1 MTSTPQRPGGRSAR
15 VREAVLAATAAE
27 LSERGFAAMTIED
40 IAARSGVHKTT
51 IYRRWSTLSQL
62 VADAAIEVSAT
73 TVPIPDTG
81 SIESDLREMA
91 RSIVALVTSESGGA
105 LVAALFSDA
114 VRTPEVARLKREFY
128 SARYELADI
137 VVRRSEMAEQIDD
150 AEPVERPAQRL
161 FDTQAEPVH
170 PGVDHHVARTAFACR
185 APAHHLFDARQH
197 RTRGQR
203 ARGDHVGR
211 ANAVQHR

>member
-40 IAARSGVHKTT
+40 IATRSGVHKTT
-51 IYRRWSTLSQL
+51 IYRRWSTLAQL
-62 VADAAIEVSAT
+62 VADTAVEVSAT

-81 SIESDLREMA
+81 SIESDLRAMA

-114 VRTPEVARLKREFY
+114 VRTPEVATLKREFY

-137 VVRRSEMAEQIDD
+137 VVRRA
-150 AEPVERPAQRL
+150 VERGEISEKVSAADLLAAVAAPIYYRL
-161 FDTQAEPVH
+161 LVADLPV
-170 PGVDHHVARTAFACR
+170 DQSVADR
-185 APAHHLFDARQH
+185 AAAGALAAARAGALDQ
-197 RTRGQR
+197 TE
-203 ARGDHVGR
+203 
-211 ANAVQHR
+211 

>member
-1 MTSTPQRPGGRSAR
+1 

-62 VADAAIEVSAT
+62 VADAAVEISAT

-137 VVRRSEMAEQIDD
+137 VVRRA
-150 AEPVERPAQRL
+150 VERGEISEKVSAADLLAAVAAPIYYRL
-161 FDTQAEPVH
+161 LVADLPV
-170 PGVDHHVARTAFACR
+170 DRSVADR
-185 APAHHLFDARQH
+185 AAAGALAAAHAGALDQ
-197 RTRGQR
+197 TE
-203 ARGDHVGR
+203 
-211 ANAVQHR
+211 

>member
-27 LSERGFAAMTIED
+27 LSERGFAAMAIED

-62 VADAAIEVSAT
+62 VADAAVEISAT

-137 VVRRSEMAEQIDD
+137 VVRRA
-150 AEPVERPAQRL
+150 VERGEISEKVSAADLLAAVAAPIYYRL
-161 FDTQAEPVH
+161 LVADLPV
-170 PGVDHHVARTAFACR
+170 DRSVADR
-185 APAHHLFDARQH
+185 AAAGALAAAHAGALDQ
-197 RTRGQR
+197 TE
-203 ARGDHVGR
+203 
-211 ANAVQHR
+211 

>member
-62 VADAAIEVSAT
+62 VADAAVEISAT

-137 VVRRSEMAEQIDD
+137 VVRRA
-150 AEPVERPAQRL
+150 VERGEISEKVSAADLLAAVAAPIYYRL
-161 FDTQAEPVH
+161 LVADLPV
-170 PGVDHHVARTAFACR
+170 DRSVADR
-185 APAHHLFDARQH
+185 AAAGALA
-197 RTRGQR
+197 
-203 ARGDHVGR
+203 A
-211 ANAVQHR
+211 ANAGALDQTE

>member
-62 VADAAIEVSAT
+62 VADAAVEISAT

-114 VRTPEVARLKREFY
+114 VRTPEVARVKREFY

-137 VVRRSEMAEQIDD
+137 VVRRA
-150 AEPVERPAQRL
+150 VERGEISEKVSAADLLAAVAAPIYYRL
-161 FDTQAEPVH
+161 LVADLPV
-170 PGVDHHVARTAFACR
+170 DRSVADR
-185 APAHHLFDARQH
+185 AAAGALAAAHAGALDQ
-197 RTRGQR
+197 TE
-203 ARGDHVGR
+203 
-211 ANAVQHR
+211 

>member
-15 VREAVLAATAAE
+15 VRKAVLAATAAE

-62 VADAAIEVSAT
+62 VADAAVEISAT

-137 VVRRSEMAEQIDD
+137 VVRRA
-150 AEPVERPAQRL
+150 VERGEISEKVSAADLLAAVAAPIYYRL
-161 FDTQAEPVH
+161 LVADLPV
-170 PGVDHHVARTAFACR
+170 DRSVADR
-185 APAHHLFDARQH
+185 AAAGALAAAHAGALDQ
-197 RTRGQR
+197 TE
-203 ARGDHVGR
+203 
-211 ANAVQHR
+211 

>member
-40 IAARSGVHKTT
+40 IATRSGVHKTT

-62 VADAAIEVSAT
+62 VADAAVEVSAT

-137 VVRRSEMAEQIDD
+137 VVRRA
-150 AEPVERPAQRL
+150 VERGEISEKVSAADLLAAVAAPIYYRL
-161 FDTQAEPVH
+161 LVADLAVDQSVADRAAAGALAAARAGALDQAE
-170 PGVDHHVARTAFACR
+170 
-185 APAHHLFDARQH
+185 
-197 RTRGQR
+197 
-203 ARGDHVGR
+203 
-211 ANAVQHR
+211 

>member
-40 IAARSGVHKTT
+40 IATRSGVHKTT

-137 VVRRSEMAEQIDD
+137 VVRRA
-150 AEPVERPAQRL
+150 VERGEISEKVSAADLLAAVAAPIYYRL
-161 FDTQAEPVH
+161 LVADLPV
-170 PGVDHHVARTAFACR
+170 DRSVADR
-185 APAHHLFDARQH
+185 AAAGALAAAHAGALDQ
-197 RTRGQR
+197 TE
-203 ARGDHVGR
+203 
-211 ANAVQHR
+211 

>member
-40 IAARSGVHKTT
+40 IATRSGVHKTT

-62 VADAAIEVSAT
+62 VADAAVEVSAT

-81 SIESDLREMA
+81 SIEFDLREMA

-137 VVRRSEMAEQIDD
+137 VVHRA
-150 AEPVERPAQRL
+150 VERGEISEKVSAADLLAAVAAPIYYRL
-161 FDTQAEPVH
+161 LVADLPVDQSVADRAAAGALAAARAGALDQAE
-170 PGVDHHVARTAFACR
+170 
-185 APAHHLFDARQH
+185 
-197 RTRGQR
+197 
-203 ARGDHVGR
+203 
-211 ANAVQHR
+211 

>member
-62 VADAAIEVSAT
+62 VADAAVEVSAT

-137 VVRRSEMAEQIDD
+137 VVRRA
-150 AEPVERPAQRL
+150 VERGEISEKVSATDLLAAVAAPIYYRL
-161 FDTQAEPVH
+161 LVADLH
-170 PGVDHHVARTAFACR
+170 VDQSVADR
-185 APAHHLFDARQH
+185 AAAGALAAAHAGALDQ
-197 RTRGQR
+197 TE
-203 ARGDHVGR
+203 
-211 ANAVQHR
+211 

>member
-62 VADAAIEVSAT
+62 VAAAAVEISAT

-137 VVRRSEMAEQIDD
+137 VVRRA
-150 AEPVERPAQRL
+150 VERGEISEKVSAADLLAAVAAPIYYRL
-161 FDTQAEPVH
+161 LVADLPV
-170 PGVDHHVARTAFACR
+170 DRSVADR
-185 APAHHLFDARQH
+185 AAAGALAAAHAGALDQ
-197 RTRGQR
+197 TE
-203 ARGDHVGR
+203 
-211 ANAVQHR
+211 

>member
-62 VADAAIEVSAT
+62 VADAAVEISAT

-137 VVRRSEMAEQIDD
+137 VIRRA
-150 AEPVERPAQRL
+150 VERGEISEKVSAADLLAAVAAPIYYRL
-161 FDTQAEPVH
+161 LVADLPV
-170 PGVDHHVARTAFACR
+170 DRSVADR
-185 APAHHLFDARQH
+185 AAAGALAAAHAGALDQ
-197 RTRGQR
+197 TE
-203 ARGDHVGR
+203 
-211 ANAVQHR
+211 

>member
-27 LSERGFAAMTIED
+27 LSERGFAAMTIEN

-137 VVRRSEMAEQIDD
+137 VVRRA
-150 AEPVERPAQRL
+150 VERGEISEKVSAADLLAAVAAPIYYRL
-161 FDTQAEPVH
+161 LVADLRRPV
-170 PGVDHHVARTAFACR
+170 GCR
-185 APAHHLFDARQH
+185 SCCCRRAGCGPR
-197 RTRGQR
+197 RGTRS
-203 ARGDHVGR
+203 GR
-211 ANAVQHR
+211 MSQ

>member
-137 VVRRSEMAEQIDD
+137 VVRRA
-150 AEPVERPAQRL
+150 VERGEISEKVSAADLLAAVAAPIYYRL
-161 FDTQAEPVH
+161 LVADLPV
-170 PGVDHHVARTAFACR
+170 DRSVADR
-185 APAHHLFDARQH
+185 AAAGALAAAHAGALDQ
-197 RTRGQR
+197 TE
-203 ARGDHVGR
+203 
-211 ANAVQHR
+211 

>member
-51 IYRRWSTLSQL
+51 IYRRWTTLSQL
-62 VADAAIEVSAT
+62 VADAAVEISAT

-137 VVRRSEMAEQIDD
+137 VVRRA
-150 AEPVERPAQRL
+150 VERGEISEKVSAADLLAAVAAPIYYRL
-161 FDTQAEPVH
+161 LVADLPV
-170 PGVDHHVARTAFACR
+170 DRSVADR
-185 APAHHLFDARQH
+185 AAAGALAAAHAGALDQ
-197 RTRGQR
+197 TE
-203 ARGDHVGR
+203 
-211 ANAVQHR
+211 

>member
-40 IAARSGVHKTT
+40 IATRSGVHKTT

-62 VADAAIEVSAT
+62 VADAAVE
-73 TVPIPDTG
+73 VPIPDTG

-137 VVRRSEMAEQIDD
+137 VVRRA
-150 AEPVERPAQRL
+150 VERGEISEKVSAADLLAAVAAPIYYRL
-161 FDTQAEPVH
+161 LVADLPVDQSVADRAAAGALAAARAGALDQAE
-170 PGVDHHVARTAFACR
+170 
-185 APAHHLFDARQH
+185 
-197 RTRGQR
+197 
-203 ARGDHVGR
+203 
-211 ANAVQHR
+211 

>member
-62 VADAAIEVSAT
+62 VADAAVEISAT

-137 VVRRSEMAEQIDD
+137 VVRRA
-150 AEPVERPAQRL
+150 VERGEISEKVSAADLLAAVAAPIYYRL
-161 FDTQAEPVH
+161 LVADLPV
-170 PGVDHHVARTAFACR
+170 DRSVADR
-185 APAHHLFDARQH
+185 AAAGALAAAHAGALDQ
-197 RTRGQR
+197 TE
-203 ARGDHVGR
+203 
-211 ANAVQHR
+211 

>member
-137 VVRRSEMAEQIDD
+137 VVSRA
-150 AEPVERPAQRL
+150 VERGEISEKVSAADLLAAVAAPIYYRL
-161 FDTQAEPVH
+161 LVADLPVDQSVADRAAAGALAAARAGALDQAE
-170 PGVDHHVARTAFACR
+170 
-185 APAHHLFDARQH
+185 
-197 RTRGQR
+197 
-203 ARGDHVGR
+203 
-211 ANAVQHR
+211 

>member
-62 VADAAIEVSAT
+62 VADAAVEISAT

-137 VVRRSEMAEQIDD
+137 VVRRA
-150 AEPVERPAQRL
+150 VERGEISEKISAADLLAAVAAPIYYRL
-161 FDTQAEPVH
+161 LVADLPV
-170 PGVDHHVARTAFACR
+170 DRSVADR
-185 APAHHLFDARQH
+185 AAAGALAAAHAGALDQ
-197 RTRGQR
+197 TE
-203 ARGDHVGR
+203 
-211 ANAVQHR
+211 

>member
-62 VADAAIEVSAT
+62 VADAAVEISAT

-137 VVRRSEMAEQIDD
+137 VVRRA
-150 AEPVERPAQRL
+150 VERGEISEKVSAADLLAAVAAPIYYRLLVADLPVDRSVADRAAAGALAAAHAGALAQ
-161 FDTQAEPVH
+161 TE
-170 PGVDHHVARTAFACR
+170 
-185 APAHHLFDARQH
+185 
-197 RTRGQR
+197 
-203 ARGDHVGR
+203 
-211 ANAVQHR
+211 

>member
-62 VADAAIEVSAT
+62 VADAAVEVSAT

-114 VRTPEVARLKREFY
+114 VRTPEVARPQ
-128 SARYELADI
+128 ARVLFRTLRTGRH
-137 VVRRSEMAEQIDD
+137 RRPPSS
-150 AEPVERPAQRL
+150 
-161 FDTQAEPVH
+161 
-170 PGVDHHVARTAFACR
+170 
-185 APAHHLFDARQH
+185 
-197 RTRGQR
+197 R
-203 ARGDHVGR
+203 ARGEISEEVFFILGEEGLLRRRRSFNRDIEVEVGGWR
-211 ANAVQHR
+211 GGFLY

>member
-27 LSERGFAAMTIED
+27 LSERGFAAMSIED

-62 VADAAIEVSAT
+62 VADAAVEVSAT

-137 VVRRSEMAEQIDD
+137 VVRRAVERGEISEKVSLLIFWRPSPRPSTIACWSPIYLSTSRLPIALLPARSLRRTPEHSIRPN
-150 AEPVERPAQRL
+150 EPVNSALPRL
-161 FDTQAEPVH
+161 P
-170 PGVDHHVARTAFACR
+170 R
-185 APAHHLFDARQH
+185 
-197 RTRGQR
+197 
-203 ARGDHVGR
+203 
-211 ANAVQHR
+211 

>member
-27 LSERGFAAMTIED
+27 LSERGFAANTLED

-51 IYRRWSTLSQL
+51 MSRRWSPLSQL
-62 VADAAIEVSAT
+62 VADAAVEISAT

-137 VVRRSEMAEQIDD
+137 VVRRA
-150 AEPVERPAQRL
+150 VERGEISEKVSAADLLAAVAAPLYYRL
-161 FDTQAEPVH
+161 LVADLPV
-170 PGVDHHVARTAFACR
+170 DRSVADR
-185 APAHHLFDARQH
+185 AAAGALAAAHAGALDQ
-197 RTRGQR
+197 TE
-203 ARGDHVGR
+203 
-211 ANAVQHR
+211 

>member
-62 VADAAIEVSAT
+62 VADAAVEISAN

-137 VVRRSEMAEQIDD
+137 VVRRA
-150 AEPVERPAQRL
+150 VERGEISEKVSAADLLAAVAAPIYYRL
-161 FDTQAEPVH
+161 LVADLPV
-170 PGVDHHVARTAFACR
+170 DRSVADR
-185 APAHHLFDARQH
+185 AAAGALAAAHAGALDQ
-197 RTRGQR
+197 TE
-203 ARGDHVGR
+203 
-211 ANAVQHR
+211 